1 MSRRNLTFTIA
12 ITIAQDAFDGVL
24 IHAQVRRFALAVVPQ
39 VIRRRRHPL
48 VRERADPP
56 ERGHIA
62 KAGRCHGVSIGR
74 SVANAIT
81 RACTAM
87 RFGSIAAMAASNPD
101 RDRRLAGRPRY
112 RFRAANP
119 LADEIQDLLGSETF
133 RRLKRFQKVTDA
145 LKSSL
150 GEVILAKLKPVR
162 LQEGVLTIE
171 VLDGPLLAELR
182 QHRERAVLQAL
193 AHAGT
198 GVTDVQW
205 RIARSKPPTK

>member
-1 MSRRNLTFTIA
+1 
-12 ITIAQDAFDGVL
+12 
-24 IHAQVRRFALAVVPQ
+24 
-39 VIRRRRHPL
+39 
-48 VRERADPP
+48 
-56 ERGHIA
+56 
-62 KAGRCHGVSIGR
+62 
-74 SVANAIT
+74 
-81 RACTAM
+81 M
-87 RFGSIAAMAASNPD
+87 RFGSIVLMPASNPD

-112 RFRAANP
+112 RFRSANP

-150 GEVILAKLKPVR
+150 GAVILAKLKPVR
-162 LQEGVLTIE
+162 LQAGVLTIE